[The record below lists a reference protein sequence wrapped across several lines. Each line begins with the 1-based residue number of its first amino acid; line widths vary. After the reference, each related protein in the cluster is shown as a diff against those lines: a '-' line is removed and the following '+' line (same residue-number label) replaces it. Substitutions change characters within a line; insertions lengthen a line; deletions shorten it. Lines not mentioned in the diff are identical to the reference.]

1 MERTWRMRA
10 ARLTCVRQG
19 RTIALTMAGNLRRAP
34 RTHLTRIIRMT
45 RTSRRL
51 RSNFPRGSYLW
62 AARNAQ
68 WHGMG
73 LSEED
78 CEKPKIAI
86 VNSSSGLA
94 VCYAHLDGIVPV
106 LKEAIR
112 AAGAVPFEIHTAAP
126 SDFVTGA
133 GGRGGYLLAARD
145 LVTNDIEVAVEG
157 AQLDGMVCLASCDK
171 TVPGQLMAAARLN
184 IPSLLIACGYQPSGS
199 YRGRHVDVEDVFV
212 GAMHAQVGQ
221 LAVEDLIGMSREAIR
236 GPGVCSGMGT
246 ANSMHIA
253 TEALGMALPG
263 STPVLANSEAMWATV
278 RAAGQRV
285 VDMVWDDLKPR
296 DILKDGAFANAV
308 RAVLAVGGSVNCIKH
323 LQAVA
328 TEAQSGV
335 DVYGL
340 FERLSGETPV
350 LAGVRPVG
358 THHIEEL
365 EAAGGCR
372 AVMKQLEP
380 LLDGNAMTVTGRTVA
395 ANLEGATVAAPEV
408 IRPLSRA
415 LAHNPAITMLR
426 GSLAPEF
433 GIVKTGIAERKVRRF
448 SGPAICFASSDDAIA
463 ALKRGDIR
471 PGQVVVM
478 RGAGVC
484 GGPGMGGGSS
494 RVVFAIDGAGL
505 GEEVAMLTDGHLSG
519 LVCKGLVVA
528 EVSPE
533 GAVCGP
539 LALVRDGDTITIDL
553 DTRRCDLEVGAD
565 ELERRRRD
573 WRPPARQFDTGWLQI
588 YRRNVGPLHEG
599 AVLTRAATNQTEPQ

>member
-1 MERTWRMRA
+1 
-10 ARLTCVRQG
+10 
-19 RTIALTMAGNLRRAP
+19 MAPICGRRA
-34 RTHLTRIIRMT
+34 TRSGT
-45 RTSRRL
+45 D
-51 RSNFPRGSYLW
+51 
-62 AARNAQ
+62 
-68 WHGMG
+68 G

-112 AAGAVPFEIHTAAP
+112 AAGGVPFEIRTAAP

-133 GGRGGYLLAARD
+133 GGRGGYLLTSRD
-145 LVTNDIEVAVEG
+145 LVTNDVEVAVEG
-157 AQLDGMVCLASCDK
+157 ALLDGMVCLTSCDK
-171 TVPGQLMAAARLN
+171 TVPGHLMAAARLN
-184 IPSLLIACGYQPSGS
+184 VPTLMVACGYQASGE
-199 YRGRHVDVEDVFV
+199 YGGEHVDVEDVFV
-212 GAMHAQVGQ
+212 GAMHAQMGH
-221 LAVEDLIGMSREAIR
+221 LPVEKLIGMSREAIR

-263 STPVLANSEAMWATV
+263 STPVAANSEAMWATV
-278 RAAGQRV
+278 RAAGARI

-296 DILKDGAFANAV
+296 DILGPGAFANAV

-323 LQAVA
+323 LQATA

-335 DVYGL
+335 DVYGM
-340 FERLSGETPV
+340 FERFGDEDPV

-358 THHIEEL
+358 THVIEEF

-380 LLDGNAMTVTGRTVA
+380 LLDRNALTVTGKTVA
-395 ANLEGATVAAPEV
+395 SNLEGVTVANPEV
-408 IRPLSRA
+408 IRPMDRA
-415 LAHNPAITMLR
+415 LARKPAITMLR
-426 GSLAPEF
+426 GSLAPQF

-448 SGPAICFASSDDAIA
+448 SGPAICFSSSDAAIA
-463 ALKRGDIR
+463 ALQQGDIR
-471 PGQVVVM
+471 PGHVVVM
-478 RGAGVC
+478 RGAGVS

-494 RVVFAIDGAGL
+494 KVVFAIDGAGL

-553 DTRRCDLEVGAD
+553 DARRCDLEVGEE

-573 WRPPARQFDTGWLQI
+573 WRAPAKQFDTGWLQL
-588 YRRNVGPLHEG
+588 YRRNVGPLREG
-599 AVLTRAATNQTEPQ
+599 AVLTRATGNETDQR

>member
-1 MERTWRMRA
+1 MS
-10 ARLTCVRQG
+10 ARK
-19 RTIALTMAGNLRRAP
+19 
-34 RTHLTRIIRMT
+34 
-45 RTSRRL
+45 L
-51 RSNFPRGSYLW
+51 RSNCPRGSYLW
-62 AARNAQ
+62 AVRNAQ

-73 LSEED
+73 LSEAD

-94 VCYAHLDGIVPV
+94 ACFAHLDAIVPV
-106 LKEAIR
+106 LKDAIR
-112 AAGAVPFEIHTAAP
+112 AAGGVPLEVRTAAP
-126 SDFVTGA
+126 SDFIVGA
-133 GGRGGYLLAARD
+133 GGRGGYILAARD

-171 TVPGQLMAAARLN
+171 TVPGQLMAAGRLN
-184 IPSLLIACGYQPSGS
+184 VPTLMVACGYQPSGE
-199 YRGRHVDVEDVFV
+199 YNGRHVDIEDVFV
-212 GAMHAQVGQ
+212 GAMHAQLGTMDVDDI
-221 LAVEDLIGMSREAIR
+221 VGMSRQAIR

-263 STPVLANSEAMWATV
+263 STPVAANSDAMWATV
-278 RAAGQRV
+278 RAAGARIVQ
-285 VDMVWDDLKPR
+285 MVWDDLKPR
-296 DILKDGAFANAV
+296 DILTPGAFANAV

-328 TEAQSGV
+328 SEARCAV

-340 FERLSGETPV
+340 FESLADAVPV

-358 THHIEEL
+358 EHTIEAF

-380 LLDGNAMTVTGRTVA
+380 LLDRETITVTGRRVA
-395 ANLEGATVAAPEV
+395 DNLADARVADAEI
-408 IRPLSRA
+408 IRPISRPIA
-415 LAHNPAITMLR
+415 RRPAITMLR

-433 GIVKTGIAERKVRRF
+433 GIVKTGVAERKVRRF
-448 SGPAICFASSDDAIA
+448 SGPAICFAGSDHAIA
-463 ALKRGDIR
+463 ALQRRDIR
-471 PGQVVVM
+471 KGHVVVM

-505 GEEVAMLTDGHLSG
+505 AEEVAMITDGHLSG

-528 EVSPE
+528 EVAPE
-533 GAVCGP
+533 GAVLGP
-539 LALVRDGDTITIDL
+539 LALVHDGDTITIDL
-553 DTRRCDLEVGAD
+553 DARRVDLEVDSA
-565 ELERRRRD
+565 ELERRAQA
-573 WRPPARQFDTGWLQI
+573 WRPGAKLYDTGWLQI
-588 YRRNVGPLHEG
+588 YRRNVGPLSGG
-599 AVLTRAATNQTEPQ
+599 AVLVRNDSENTQR

>member
-1 MERTWRMRA
+1 
-10 ARLTCVRQG
+10 
-19 RTIALTMAGNLRRAP
+19 
-34 RTHLTRIIRMT
+34 MT

-78 CEKPKIAI
+78 LEKPKIAI

-112 AAGAVPFEIHTAAP
+112 AAGAVPLEVRTAAP

-133 GGRGGYLLAARD
+133 GGRGGYLLASRD

-157 AQLDGMVCLASCDK
+157 ALLDGMLCLTSCDK
-171 TVPGQLMAAARLN
+171 TVPGQLMAGARLN
-184 IPSLLIACGYQPSGS
+184 IPTLLVACGYQPSGT
-199 YRGRHVDVEDVFV
+199 YRGGHVDVEDVFV
-212 GAMHAQVGQ
+212 GAMHAQVGR
-221 LAVEDLIGMSREAIR
+221 LPVAELIGMSREAIR

-263 STPVLANSEAMWATV
+263 STPVLANSEPMWATV
-278 RAAGQRV
+278 RAAGARI

-296 DILKDGAFANAV
+296 DILKEGAFANAV

-328 TEAQSGV
+328 TEAESGV

-340 FERLSGETPV
+340 FEKLADETPV
-350 LAGVRPVG
+350 IAGVRPVG
-358 THHIEEL
+358 KHFIEDL

-380 LLDGNAMTVTGRTVA
+380 LLDRDALTVTGKTVA
-395 ANLEGATVAAPEV
+395 ANLDGVTVANPEV
-408 IRPLSRA
+408 VRPMDRA
-415 LAHNPAITMLR
+415 LARKPAITMLR

-433 GIVKTGIAERKVRRF
+433 GIVKTGIAERKTRRF
-448 SGPAICFASSDDAIA
+448 SGPAICFDSSDAAIA
-463 ALKRGDIR
+463 ALQKGDIR
-471 PGQVVVM
+471 PGHVVVM

-539 LALVRDGDTITIDL
+539 LALVHDGDTITIDL

-565 ELERRRRD
+565 EMERRARQ
-573 WRPPARQFDTGWLQI
+573 WQPPARQFDTGWLQL
-588 YRRNVGPLHEG
+588 YRRNVGPLREG
-599 AVLTRAATNQTEPQ
+599 AVLTRTPPSRAD